1 MRLSE
6 SLQFIPLIKSADVGG
21 AGVDTDVFN
30 AGLLN
35 GVSLVFTFGAIT
47 GNSTLIGYKGAT
59 AALAAAKGTAMTFR
73 YRHAAADTGSTL
85 ADTLGDATAVAT
97 TGLTLTAATYDNKQL
112 VVELDPDEIAGYP
125 YVCFAIS
132 ATANPMNVACVA
144 VGAPRYPGHTHP
156 TTL

>member
-35 GVSLVFTFGAIT
+35 AFSVIFNFGAIT
-47 GNSTLIGYKGAT
+47 GNSTLLAYKGAT
-59 AALAAAKGTAMTFR
+59 AALAAAKGTAMAFR
-73 YRHAAADTGSTL
+73 YRHAAADTGATL
-85 ADTLGDATAVAT
+85 ADTLGDATAVAS
-97 TGLTLTAATYDNKQL
+97 TGMTLTAATYDNKQL
-112 VVELDPDEIAGYP
+112 IVELDPDEIAGYP
-125 YVCFAIS
+125 FVCFAIS
-132 ATANPMNVACVA
+132 STANPMNVACHA
-144 VGAPRYPGHTHP
+144 IASPRYPGHTHP

>member
-6 SLQFIPLIKSADVGG
+6 SLQFIPLLKSADVGG
-21 AGVDTDVFN
+21 AGADTDVFN

-35 GVSLVFTFGAIT
+35 GVSVLFHFGAIT
-47 GNSTLIGYKGAT
+47 GNSTLIAYKGAT
-59 AALAAAKGTAMTFR
+59 NALAAAKGTAMAFR
-73 YRHAAADTGSTL
+73 YRRAAADTGATL
-85 ADTLGDATAVAT
+85 ADTYGDATAVAS
-97 TGLTLTAATYDNKQL
+97 TGMTLTAAPYDNGML

-132 ATANPMNVACVA
+132 ATANPMNVAVQA
-144 VGAPRYPGHTHP
+144 VGSPRYPGHTHP